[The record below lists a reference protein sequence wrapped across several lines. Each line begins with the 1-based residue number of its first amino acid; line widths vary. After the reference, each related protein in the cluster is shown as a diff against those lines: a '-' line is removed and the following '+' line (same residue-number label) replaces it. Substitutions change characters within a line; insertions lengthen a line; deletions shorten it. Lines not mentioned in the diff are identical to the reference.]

1 LQHPPYSPD
10 LSPCDFDPI
19 PKVKKP
25 LRGKRFANKHNILT
39 AFRREVVHISESHAA
54 DGIHRLPYR
63 WQRTVDN
70 LGEYF
75 EGF

>member
-10 LSPCDFDPI
+10 LI

-25 LRGKRFANKHNILT
+25 LCGKRFANKQDILT
-39 AFRREVVHISESHAA
+39 AFRREVAHISESHAA

-70 LGEYF
+70 LGDYF